1 MLKFLKLFTKKF
13 IFRNLS
19 EHKLIV
25 FDCVNDKYFRE
36 LFQNTDYYSLST
48 RLERIETI
56 FINFELIKFIFQ
68 NFLKRKIKQNYLI
81 SLIKQMKPK
90 LVITLTDN
98 SKEFSIISKYFD
110 NEVPFYA
117 IQGAN
122 RGDIKLK
129 TIEDLK
135 IYNFDT
141 FFCYSPYEKDFYT
154 KTPLLVLK
162 NRK

>member
-1 MLKFLKLFTKKF
+1 
-13 IFRNLS
+13 
-19 EHKLIV
+19 
-25 FDCVNDKYFRE
+25 
-36 LFQNTDYYSLST
+36 
-48 RLERIETI
+48 
-56 FINFELIKFIFQ
+56 
-68 NFLKRKIKQNYLI
+68 
-81 SLIKQMKPK
+81 MKPK

-141 FFCYSPYEKDFYT
+141 F
-154 KTPLLVLK
+154 LLQSIRERLLY
-162 NRK
+162 